1 MDLKLYFGE
10 LQLPPLALMPQA
22 NHSSDEYLQSLML
35 PDSPDLLKH
44 FPPPPPLPDSF
55 SITIPSSNKPR
66 AQKRN
71 QYAQQDKFP
80 SPSSPYTARSHI
92 LPILLAPAIPRDNRQ
107 TLKIS
112 TTASLKSPLET
123 KPTPVQTGTITE
135 INVLLLRDSMPYHV
149 IAQRLIAGS
158 FVNTSLSSNRDPLL
172 HKKVE
177 EELRWLGMSRLAD
190 ELGDNQ
196 RRMAGPVL
204 KHKKSGVIT
213 GGRGYI

>member
-1 MDLKLYFGE
+1 
-10 LQLPPLALMPQA
+10 
-22 NHSSDEYLQSLML
+22 ML
-35 PDSPDLLKH
+35 PDSPDILKH
-44 FPPPPPLPDSF
+44 FPPPPPLPESF
-55 SITIPSSNKPR
+55 SVTVPSSNKPR

-80 SPSSPYTARSHI
+80 SPSSPYTARSHT
-92 LPILLAPAIPRDNRQ
+92 LPLMLAPAVPRNNRH

-112 TTASLKSPLET
+112 TINDV
-123 KPTPVQTGTITE
+123 KPVPIQYGTLTE
-135 INVLLLRDSMPYHV
+135 IEILLLRDAAPYHI

-158 FVNTSLSSNRDPLL
+158 FVNTSLSSSRDPLI
-172 HKKVE
+172 HRKVE

-190 ELGDNQ
+190 ELGESQQ
-196 RRMAGPVL
+196 RLAQGPTL

>member
-1 MDLKLYFGE
+1 M
-10 LQLPPLALMPQA
+10 LPRRSLMC
-22 NHSSDEYLQSLML
+22 SDEYLQSLML

-44 FPPPPPLPDSF
+44 FPPPPPHPDSY

-92 LPILLAPAIPRDNRQ
+92 LPILLAPAVPRNNRH

-112 TTASLKSPLET
+112 TTAEMKTTEMKTVTASS
-123 KPTPVQTGTITE
+123 GTITE
-135 INVLLLRDSMPYHV
+135 LNILLLRDSMPYHI

-158 FVNTSLSSNRDPLL
+158 FVNTSLSSNRDPTL

-190 ELGDNQ
+190 ELGDSQ
-196 RRMAGPVL
+196 HRMAQGPAL

>member
-1 MDLKLYFGE
+1 
-10 LQLPPLALMPQA
+10 
-22 NHSSDEYLQSLML
+22 ML

-44 FPPPPPLPDSF
+44 FPPPPPHPDSY

-92 LPILLAPAIPRDNRQ
+92 LPILLAPAVPRNNRH

-112 TTASLKSPLET
+112 TTAEMKSPT
-123 KPTPVQTGTITE
+123 VQNGTITE
-135 INVLLLRDSMPYHV
+135 LNILLLRDSMPYHI

-158 FVNTSLSSNRDPLL
+158 FVNTSLTSNRDPSL
-172 HKKVE
+172 HKRVE

-190 ELGDNQ
+190 ELGDSQ
-196 RRMAGPVL
+196 QRMAQGPVL

>member
-1 MDLKLYFGE
+1 
-10 LQLPPLALMPQA
+10 
-22 NHSSDEYLQSLML
+22 ML
-35 PDSPDLLKH
+35 PDSPDILKH
-44 FPPPPPLPDSF
+44 FPPPPPLPDTF
-55 SITIPSSNKPR
+55 SITVPSSNKPR

-80 SPSSPYTARSHI
+80 SPSSPFTARSQA
-92 LPILLAPAIPRDNRQ
+92 LPLLIAPAVPRNQRH

-112 TTASLKSPLET
+112 TTAEPKSI
-123 KPTPVQTGTITE
+123 PVQTGIIAE
-135 INVLLLRDSMPYHV
+135 IDILLLRDALPYHI

-158 FVNTSLSSNRDPLL
+158 FVNTTLASSRDPSL

-177 EELRWLGMSRLAD
+177 DELRWLGMARLAD
-190 ELGDNQ
+190 ELGGSQQ
-196 RRMAGPVL
+196 RMVLGPTL